1 MQVDVADALA
11 SYQDPIKAI
20 LGVGV
25 HKDQRILIKRKYV
38 VGGQATI
45 TPERA
50 PARTV
55 AIQEDVREVM
65 LTRYGGDLEMNLNLF
80 LRPGD
85 AQAELA
91 LKLNAQKR
99 ELEHALTDIG
109 YEMLM
114 REGTQLADAIIRS
127 NPTYQGYQDPQAIE
141 AATRIMSTQVFGA
154 MAKHAYP
161 ITNLLAAARYA
172 SVYNTTGDTGSVLLL
187 PHGCPELLKYTNKE
201 QMNYA
206 VSGLKISE
214 VDKINIPLQNV
225 YRDPT
230 TNVSA
235 ARKPQIHIT
244 CNNK

>member
-1 MQVDVADALA
+1 
-11 SYQDPIKAI
+11 
-20 LGVGV
+20 
-25 HKDQRILIKRKYV
+25 
-38 VGGQATI
+38 
-45 TPERA
+45 
-50 PARTV
+50 
-55 AIQEDVREVM
+55 
-65 LTRYGGDLEMNLNLF
+65 MNLNLF

-230 TNVSA
+230 TNVRIVTHVPRATFEYGSA
-235 ARKPQIHIT
+235 NPVVGMGGLT
-244 CNNK
+244 DEV